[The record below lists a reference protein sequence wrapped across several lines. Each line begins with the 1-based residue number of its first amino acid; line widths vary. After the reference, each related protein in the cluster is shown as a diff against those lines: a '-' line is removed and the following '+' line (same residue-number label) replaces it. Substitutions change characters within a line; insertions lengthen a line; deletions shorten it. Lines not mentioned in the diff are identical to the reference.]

1 MTLGSSDA
9 GPCVR
14 GSVGTTESLKHQRL
28 LRAYKPYTLFEQAVC
43 CCECLRLQQRY
54 AREVGAV
61 QPVVR

>member
-54 AREVGAV
+54 TREVGAV
-61 QPVVR
+61 QPVVL